1 MRVFTHA
8 TNDEIRRAY
17 ARSDEVLLSARN
29 HTWFDYAN
37 VGLDGIEMW
46 IPIDVFCAAVGLEP
60 ADLLPIFW
68 ETERDRPEG
77 EVTYEDLRGIRID
90 EIAKFCALAKLL
102 TRPLHVRQED
112 GSSGRHSSYIRA
124 WPEGHVDYLWARRR
138 VEKSLSYRIRPHPAK
153 SLQTLLNE
161 GKAAGTFVCRF
172 ALDDGDLWPQPA
184 PDGSE
189 VTVRLL
195 CLNERG
201 RQMPNNGFG
210 KKEDWVKFGVRPVT
224 PREFVTLAH
233 QEGITLLDALNGVVM
248 CPTVWLLPN
257 HPEPV
262 GESDYDR
269 YVLEWIRR
277 HEKANIVPQNV
288 VTTYDCPVY
297 WAVVETN

>member
-8 TNDEIRRAY
+8 TSDEIKRAY
-17 ARSDEVLLSARN
+17 GRSDEVRLSARN
-29 HTWFDYAN
+29 YTWFDYAHI
-37 VGLDGIEMW
+37 GLEGIEMW
-46 IPIDVFCAAVGLEP
+46 IPIDVFCSAVGLTP
-60 ADLLPIFW
+60 ADLLPIFGSSKDPPPQPIGW
-68 ETERDRPEG
+68 
-77 EVTYEDLRGIRID
+77 EDLGSIPLGQID
-90 EIAKFCALAKLL
+90 RFHAFAKLL
-102 TRPLHVRQED
+102 TRPLHVRRED
-112 GSSGRHSSYIRA
+112 GSSGEHSSYIRV
-124 WPEGHVDYLWARRR
+124 WPEGDVDYLWARRR
-138 VEKSLSYRIRPHPAK
+138 VEKSLSYTIRPDPAK

-161 GKAAGTFVCRF
+161 GEAAGAFASPF

-233 QEGITLLDALNGVVM
+233 QEGIALLDALGGVVM

-262 GESDYDR
+262 SESDYDR

-277 HEKANIVPQNV
+277 HERANIVPQNV